1 IVDFVRSNAPDKFD
15 ALAVNFGHTFFG
27 ATFSDNPLIALEVWG
42 APISLPRRD
51 PTNAN
56 FIYQRFQRGIMH
68 FDATTG
74 RTQALLLADYLK
86 RSEEHTSELQSR
98 ENL

>member
-1 IVDFVRSNAPDKFD
+1 PPTPSTFPYTTLFRS
-15 ALAVNFGHTFFG
+15 VNFGRTFFG
-27 ATFSDNPLIALEVWG
+27 AALSDNPLIALEVWG

-51 PTNAN
+51 PTNGN